1 MSGSGDGGVLLNVTD
16 NTTSELFN
24 CLSSNLSSTNV
35 SVSSHWRISDDLLYG
50 TPVVATVYVIFFL
63 LAFFW
68 NLFIIVTYIVKRHLL
83 NEPGNIFLFN
93 LALVDILL
101 TITVLVYSTVT
112 EIAQEFVF
120 GSNDIVRCRFCDAA
134 GFFLMLLIMCSLH
147 ILMALSIDRFI
158 LLSSPLRY
166 KQLMNKWKTL
176 IIIVIIWVWC
186 FIIGILPVVG
196 FGQNEFNI
204 RFGSCLPRFT
214 GENPSTGINNFYYA
228 AFVAIEALIPVVI
241 LGFTNIF
248 TYRLVSKFLRRNL
261 RRRSTF
267 RKKEDVGQSKDEKK
281 HQKQQQQL
289 VRVFGA
295 LFVSN
300 IISWTPTIVVVLLIF
315 AIPAENF
322 PNELYIFG
330 HIAFLT
336 SPVFHPIL
344 ESFFVKDLR
353 YQIKRAHKG
362 VRRASTLFIRQTTK
376 SFFGGTALDKAN
388 RAMDEDDDEALRNAK
403 RNKALNESVFTDSSI
418 IESSADF
425 DSIQESG
432 EVDERRAKL
441 AKLGRSVTFNEDGE
455 YGDDLAADNVS
466 NTVKEKTDGSILK
479 KSGKYKRGNRSPPPS
494 VAIMEEDEDCEE
506 FEGREND
513 DEKKSDGNEANSYQ
527 GQEEIELERRD
538 ESLDGDGSQDES
550 GAKV

>member
-1 MSGSGDGGVLLNVTD
+1 MSGSGLSGSGGVLLNVTD

-35 SVSSHWRISDDLLYG
+35 SVPSHWRISDDLLYG
-50 TPVVATVYVIFFL
+50 TPVVATIYVIFFL
-63 LAFFW
+63 LSFFW

-93 LALVDILL
+93 LALVDFLL

-147 ILMALSIDRFI
+147 ILTALSIDRFI
-158 LLSSPLRY
+158 LLSRPLRY
-166 KQLMNKWKTL
+166 KQLMNKWKAL
-176 IIIVIIWVWC
+176 VIIVIIWVWC

-228 AFVAIEALIPVVI
+228 AFVAIEALIPVFI

-248 TYRLVSKFLRRNL
+248 TYRLVSRFLRRNL

-267 RKKEDVGQSKDEKK
+267 RKREDHEQSDDEKK
-281 HQKQQQQL
+281 HHKQQQQL

-315 AIPAENF
+315 VIPAEKF

-336 SPVFHPIL
+336 SPMFHPIL

-353 YQIKRAHKG
+353 YQIKRAQRG
-362 VRRASTLFIRQTTK
+362 VRRASTYFVRQTTK
-376 SFFGGTALDKAN
+376 SLFGGSALDEAN
-388 RAMDEDDDEALRNAK
+388 RTIDEEEEGLRKAK
-403 RNKALNESVFTDSSI
+403 KNKHLNESVVTETSVMDSPAFRAKFSP
-418 IESSADF
+418 ELSDP
-425 DSIQESG
+425 ESG
-432 EVDERRAKL
+432 EPEAGGGCVSLEKA
-441 AKLGRSVTFNEDGE
+441 GRSVTFVAKDEKELG
-455 YGDDLAADNVS
+455 GDMS
-466 NTVKEKTDGSILK
+466 NSVPHANGKSSGSILK
-479 KSGKYKRGNRSPPPS
+479 KSGMYKRGNRSPPPS
-494 VAIMEEDEDCEE
+494 VAIVEEEEDEEE
-506 FEGREND
+506 DKE
-513 DEKKSDGNEANSYQ
+513 DEQGGFNG
-527 GQEEIELERRD
+527 GQEEIELDRRNETLSNGAT
-538 ESLDGDGSQDES
+538 ESETSTN
-550 GAKV
+550 V